1 MTDTT
6 GFSLRGLLADTT
18 PVIWLITAAWTLLLC
33 LWSVLPPIF
42 SAPDEPQHIDTII
55 DTVGRSPLMW
65 VTPDGD
71 RMSNAILE
79 AQDRFGYRTRDPQN
93 PDLFL
98 DDRRL
103 GGRTAEEAFPRDER
117 PSVAALSA
125 ADRLPSSR
133 LNQMYQHPP
142 LYYRTAAWVIG
153 TIPGWERMGLD
164 VLVGIMRLLSVVVV
178 APLPIVMAGLAR
190 VLDGRRSLELPAA
203 LSPLLVPQLAHLGS
217 VTSNDGLLFVLTAFL
232 VLLLARVYRGDTS
245 RSTATW
251 VGTVLLA
258 AMLTKGFALFMPVA
272 VVAAY
277 GGAVRVSGVEPR
289 AAMARLL
296 RSAAIAGLS
305 LWWYG
310 ENLLRFGGVQ
320 PSVAAPPAA
329 DEHGSVLRW
338 LGRAW
343 ITQTQ
348 TFWGRFGWAETGF
361 GEVTTTTLSIVAIV
375 LVLIAV
381 RKREGT
387 LLTVLLL
394 PGVLAIATTI
404 GQSWASWDTIGTIRA
419 VHGRYFFVSLAGL
432 LLLVVMGLHRLVDH
446 WPSLARWTWVP
457 VFVTGVWLHASSWLT
472 AVDYFWTTAAAP
484 SLADGGRALLAWQP
498 WPPLLVQ
505 VTAVALALLGV
516 ELLRRL
522 VAFSRADGTTTAHLS
537 EEQHESEDEE
547 DHVPA

>member
-1 MTDTT
+1 MIDST
-6 GFSLRGLLADTT
+6 GFSLRGLLADTR
-18 PVIWLITAAWTLLLC
+18 PVIWLITAVWTLLLC

-42 SAPDEPQHIDTII
+42 SAPDEPQHIDTIV
-55 DTVGRSPLMW
+55 DSVGRSPLVW
-65 VTPDGD
+65 VTPSGD

-103 GGRTAEEAFPRDER
+103 GGRTAAEAYPRDER
-117 PSVAALSA
+117 PSVAELSA

-142 LYYRTAAWVIG
+142 LYYRTAAWAVG
-153 TIPGWERMGLD
+153 VIPGWERMPLD

-178 APLPIVMAGLAR
+178 APLPLVMAGLAR
-190 VLDGRRSLELPAA
+190 VLDGRPSLELAAA

-217 VTSNDGLLFVLTAFL
+217 VTSNDGLLFALTAFL
-232 VLLLARVYRGDTS
+232 LLLLARVYRGDVS
-245 RSTATW
+245 RSTSTW
-251 VGTVLLA
+251 VGATLLA

-272 VVAAY
+272 VVAAHV
-277 GGAVRVSGVEPR
+277 GSTRMSGVAPR
-289 AAMARLL
+289 EALASLL
-296 RSAAIAGLS
+296 RSAAIAALS

-329 DEHGSVLRW
+329 DEHGSVVGW

-361 GEVTTTTLSIVAIV
+361 GEATTTTLSIVAIV
-375 LVLIAV
+375 LVLIAIH
-381 RKREGT
+381 RREGS
-387 LLTVLLL
+387 LLTMLLL

-404 GQSWASWDTIGTIRA
+404 GQSWTSWDTIGTIRA
-419 VHGRYFFVSLAGL
+419 VHGRYFFISLAGL
-432 LLLVVMGLHRLVDH
+432 LLLMVMGLQRIVER
-446 WPSLARWTWVP
+446 WSSLARWSWLP
-457 VFVTGVWLHASSWLT
+457 VLVAGAWLHASSWLT
-472 AVDYFWTTAAAP
+472 AVEYFWTTPEAP

-505 VTAVALALLGV
+505 GTAVALGLLGV
-516 ELLRRL
+516 ETLRRL
-522 VAFSRADGTTTAHLS
+522 VVASRTTDCATTGPS
-537 EEQHESEDEE
+537 DEQHQAEDEE
-547 DHVPA
+547 HHVPA